1 MVVSLGYLARGSK
14 FNSHWYPIFDSCCYR
29 ICAQKQW
36 GRQALWSWL
45 RTPTLVVRVQL
56 PLGWH
61 TYLLFKSDVKNFVWK
76 TDEGRQEALFC

>member
-1 MVVSLGYLARGSK
+1 MRENPSSIPTGTQFSIPAVTGFV
-14 FNSHWYPIFDSCCYR
+14 
-29 ICAQKQW
+29 
-36 GRQALWSWL
+36 L
-45 RTPTLVVRVQL
+45 RSSGGVKLCGPTLVVRVQL